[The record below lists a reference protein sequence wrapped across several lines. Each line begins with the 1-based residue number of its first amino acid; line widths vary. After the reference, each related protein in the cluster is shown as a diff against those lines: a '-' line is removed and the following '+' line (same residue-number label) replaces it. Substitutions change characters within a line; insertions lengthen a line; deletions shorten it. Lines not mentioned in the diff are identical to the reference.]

1 MQYNS
6 SISQS
11 FMVMSF
17 VAAGLL
23 LSVQLMDDSPS
34 RDRTSRDRTSHVHPS
49 HAQIQNRPSIQPSK
63 SQSSVPN
70 TMAIATPSHRQA
82 QEQEATDTVSRHPPS
97 LPWPWP
103 LRMLLAPIQGV
114 TEQIARSPHNPASSH
129 NPASPTHPPIH
140 KQVQTITKKEG
151 TQAMSLL
158 PVSGNSVNQSKDNP
172 TVFPFNSKDDARLNH
187 QQTEHTL
194 TEHTLTEHTLTE
206 HTLAEHTLTE
216 QSGANGR
223 RIPHTLANKP
233 QVSSLPNPPHST
245 QIDPTQQDSTNQ
257 AITTHPSTE
266 QSKRQQERTTARLV
280 VDLSDRQLLFHQQGK
295 AVKTYPI
302 AVGKAGW
309 ETPLGEFTV
318 TDKDPS
324 PLWQHPLTGDL
335 VPAGSDSPLGSRWIG
350 FWSDGIHQIGFH
362 GTNQSQSIGQA
373 ISHGCIRLHD
383 VDIQELYA
391 QVALGTPVIVQP

>member
-1 MQYNS
+1 MRYNS

-23 LSVQLMDDSPS
+23 LSVQLVGNSPS
-34 RDRTSRDRTSHVHPS
+34 PDRSSPDRDSQ
-49 HAQIQNRPSIQPSK
+49 AQLQNRPSIQSSK
-63 SQSSVPN
+63 IQSAVPN

-82 QEQEATDTVSRHPPS
+82 QDQAVTGTVPRQTPS
-97 LPWPWP
+97 LLWQWPF
-103 LRMLLAPIQGV
+103 RIRRSPIQK
-114 TEQIARSPHNPASSH
+114 A
-129 NPASPTHPPIH
+129 
-140 KQVQTITKKEG
+140 KKEG
-151 TQAMSLL
+151 TQAISLH
-158 PVSGNSVNQSKDNP
+158 PVSNNSVNQSRGNP
-172 TVFPFNSKDDARLNH
+172 TVLPFPLQDDKSSNH

-194 TEHTLTEHTLTE
+194 TEPSE
-206 HTLAEHTLTE
+206 AD
-216 QSGANGR
+216 GKR
-223 RIPHTLANKP
+223 RPSALANKP
-233 QVSSLPNPPHST
+233 QASSLPIAPHST
-245 QIDPTQQDSTNQ
+245 QIDPTQQDLTNQ
-257 AITTHPSTE
+257 AITTHNPTA
-266 QSKRQQERTTARLV
+266 QTRRQQERTMARLV
-280 VDLSDRQLLFHQQGK
+280 VDLSDRQLLFHQQGED
-295 AVKTYPI
+295 VKTYPI

-324 PLWQHPLTGDL
+324 PLWQHPLTGEL

-350 FWSDGIHQIGFH
+350 FWTDGIHQIGFH

-383 VDIQELYA
+383 GDIQELYA